1 MPITPFVFVSSKPTL
16 IPSIIF
22 AILFLLASCVHLYRI
37 IQTRRRVY
45 VLFFTFGFLRTVLFI
60 IRIVW
65 SQNLDSTNLELSSGI
80 FTSGAFFIIV
90 LAIYTL
96 LSDWI
101 LTLANTS
108 RITISEN
115 TVHRSTKLSKYEQF
129 TLNVFEFLLPAFSI
143 LFVVGSIQEFDSDS
157 NTLEDSLP
165 ETEKGFT
172 MMKFAMICFLV
183 STILY
188 MISVTYFAL
197 KYSNRPIHLQ
207 LKVFILYILG
217 ALLLI
222 ELVYGTF
229 MIFAPSTDKINNY
242 SWIFYVF
249 EPLPEI
255 LILTIL
261 GGVILGEWFFLEDE
275 IEQVE
280 SIKTVS
286 IGSIGN
292 GNTYV

>member
-45 VLFFTFGFLRTVLFI
+45 VLFFIFGFLRTVLFV

-65 SQNLDSTNLELSSGI
+65 SQNLDSTNLELSSGT

-96 LSDWI
+96 LTDWI

-108 RITISEN
+108 RITINEN
-115 TVHRSTKLSKYEQF
+115 TVHRSTKLLKYEQF
-129 TLNVFEFLLPAFSI
+129 TLNAFEFLLPAFSI
-143 LFVVGSIQEFDSDS
+143 LFVVGSIQESDSDS
-157 NTLEDSLP
+157 DTIEDSAP
-165 ETEKGFT
+165 ERGSTI
-172 MMKFAMICFLV
+172 MKFSIICFLV
-183 STILY
+183 SVIFY

-249 EPLPEI
+249 EPLPEV

-286 IGSIGN
+286 IESIRN
-292 GNTYV
+292 GNAYV